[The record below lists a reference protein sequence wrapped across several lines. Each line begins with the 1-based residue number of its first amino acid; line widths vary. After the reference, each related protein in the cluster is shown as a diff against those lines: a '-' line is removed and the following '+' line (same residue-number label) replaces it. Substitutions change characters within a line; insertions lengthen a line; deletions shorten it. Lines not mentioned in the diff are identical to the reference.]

1 MVNFLG
7 SDFVMSYKAGMP
19 QMSVSDYLVQDWFV
33 PNLSQANT
41 SNRVKGMKLGDY
53 SDRQARLFQAI

>member
-1 MVNFLG
+1 MANFLG

-33 PNLSQANT
+33 PNLS
-41 SNRVKGMKLGDY
+41 
-53 SDRQARLFQAI
+53 